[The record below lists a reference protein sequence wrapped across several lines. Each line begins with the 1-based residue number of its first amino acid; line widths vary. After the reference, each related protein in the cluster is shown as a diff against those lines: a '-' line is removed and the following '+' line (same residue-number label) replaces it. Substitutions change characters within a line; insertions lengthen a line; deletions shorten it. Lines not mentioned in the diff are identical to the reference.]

1 MKQAKSVLYAFLI
14 GGLFALVSQTVTTF
28 WGYALGEA
36 GELYVPCLTLVSMGV
51 IGFIMAGFAIYQY
64 FIEWSG
70 FGGILPFSGFAVGV
84 GTTMLEPWFEGKSTG
99 KSIWA
104 GVFLLLWFN
113 IIVALIT
120 ILIGVACGMMGV
132 TAESAPAVEG
142 AIIFPLSY
150 VGGGIMCAVF
160 QILFILAKKVYKK
173 TAPIHMLVF
182 GWLMGAILAPT
193 GFCTTLLHTFGQGFG
208 IMLPVGGYQ
217 MYNIGYLLAQGGSA
231 ASEGM
236 AMLGAFGLAILGL
249 FFTGLG
255 TFLLYRANFG
265 RKTVEQVHLE
275 RAQAKVK
282 LYGSMVEDHE

>member
-1 MKQAKSVLYAFLI
+1 MRALKSVVYAFLI
-14 GGLFALVSQTVTTF
+14 GGLFALVSQTITTF
-28 WGYALGEA
+28 WGFALGEA
-36 GELYVPCLTLVSMGV
+36 GELYVPCLTLISMGV
-51 IGFIMAGFAIYQY
+51 IGFVMAGFAIYQY

-84 GTTMLEPWFEGKSTG
+84 GMEMLGPWFKGASTG

-120 ILIGVACGMMGV
+120 ILIGVACGMAGI
-132 TAESAPAVEG
+132 TAEVAPATEG
-142 AIIFPLSY
+142 VMIFPMAY

-160 QILFILAKKVYKK
+160 QILFLLAKGVYKK
-173 TAPIHMLVF
+173 TEPIHMLVF

-193 GFCTTLLHTFGQGFG
+193 GLCGSMLAIFGQGFG

-217 MYNIGYLLAQGGSA
+217 MYSIGYLLAQGGAA
-231 ASEGM
+231 ASEGL

-265 RKTVEQVHLE
+265 RKTVDQVHLE
-275 RAQAKVK
+275 RARAKEEHYKTLV
-282 LYGSMVEDHE
+282 GEE